1 MMNLGRL
8 YVAQQDGFSVPCLW
22 RNQEYQAETQRAFG
36 RSSRSARA
44 VKTLVKHN
52 MKQLQVATKV
62 KPLRKIVT

>member
-22 RNQEYQAETQRAFG
+22 RNQGYQAETQRAFG
-36 RSSRSARA
+36 RSSSRSARA
-44 VKTLVKHN
+44 VKTLVKQN

-62 KPLRKIVT
+62 EPLRK